1 MQYFVIVQDYS
12 LLFID
17 IDCFKYIND
26 FYGYFKG
33 DEVLCVFVC
42 IFESC
47 VRKGDL
53 VFRWGGEEFVLLLLR
68 ILLDIVFS
76 LVEII
81 CVSVVK
87 VSILGLL
94 CFIVSIGVVYH
105 EGNESIDELFK
116 CVDDVLYRV
125 KNDGCNCVLAV

>member
-1 MQYFVIVQDYS
+1 M
-12 LLFID
+12 LFID
-17 IDCFKYIND
+17 IDRFKYIND

-33 DEVLCVFVC
+33 DEVLCVFVR

-68 ILLDIVFS
+68 ILLDIAFS

-81 CVSVVK
+81 RVSVVK
-87 VSILGLL
+87 VSISGLL
-94 CFIVSIGVVYH
+94 RFIVSIGVAYY

-116 CVDDVLYRV
+116 RVDDVLYRA
-125 KNDGCNCVLAV
+125 KNDGRNRVLAV